1 MLDGELIVEDEKG
14 GSSFSGL
21 QSDLKGK
28 RHNRMVYVVFDLL
41 YCNGFDLMAAT
52 QLHRKAALHVIL
64 AGLPS
69 NSAVRYSEHI
79 DTSNEELLQNACRMG
94 VEGIV
99 SKRADARYVSGRI
112 GHWIKTKCHMRQE
125 FVIVGYVP
133 STALRSEM
141 KCPLRVKLVVI
152 LCPLHIRFPDDSSQI
167 VKLHNRTRWAT
178 GRPWA
183 AAAPCQNSM
192 GR

>member
-14 GSSFSGL
+14 GSSFNGL

-41 YCNGFDLMAAT
+41 YCNGFDLMAAM

-69 NSAVRYSEHI
+69 NSALRYSEHI

-99 SKRADARYVSGRI
+99 SKRADA
-112 GHWIKTKCHMRQE
+112 
-125 FVIVGYVP
+125 
-133 STALRSEM
+133 
-141 KCPLRVKLVVI
+141 
-152 LCPLHIRFPDDSSQI
+152 
-167 VKLHNRTRWAT
+167 
-178 GRPWA
+178 
-183 AAAPCQNSM
+183 
-192 GR
+192 